1 MQKEYYINKNKIIS
15 FIGKSSIVVFLMI
28 FGIPFFGLVIG
39 YGMIAFEQ
47 KIKNDKSFETTYY
60 YKDYNSSAITFYTK
74 ELEESYQEYIFTDS
88 ENDLFKA
95 QAKILISENCIKYHL
110 NILNEPNA
118 YEVKEKIRK
127 NTRNK
132 IVYNNSRRNDL
143 ESKINHANLNH
154 YVYQIT
160 LFSDIVS
167 DKSNIK
173 LCNKQIPSVKIYR
186 QVLPLYIKEYTE
198 RFEASKADA
207 KDSTTAYYLKQE
219 TWLQDITKQSSQ

>member
-1 MQKEYYINKNKIIS
+1 M
-15 FIGKSSIVVFLMI
+15 GKSSIVVFLMI

-127 NTRNK
+127 NARNK
-132 IVYNNSRRNDL
+132 IIHNNSRRDKL
-143 ESKINHANLNH
+143 ESKIHHVNMNH
-154 YVYQIT
+154 YVYQLS
-160 LFSDIVS
+160 LFYDIVR
-167 DKSNIK
+167 DNSNIK
-173 LCNKQIPSVKIYR
+173 FCNKKLPSEKLYK
-186 QVLPLYIKEYTE
+186 QVLPLYIKEYTR
-198 RFEASKADA
+198 RFRASKADA
-207 KDSTTAYYLKQE
+207 EDSTTAYYLKQE
-219 TWLQDITKQSSQ
+219 TWLQNITKPRNQ